1 MLMTFRFSM
10 LTGMTIPLSILQE
23 QLIQLVAYGMLK
35 QGNAYSEDIH
45 IKGVLDPSNHA
56 RRILVMSIIGQLNS
70 VDLFVSGGRDGQLLV
85 WDTRTTDAP
94 SDANSDDNYVPLIN
108 GHLVDKGKEELESFT
123 GVSFYNDDQ
132 TILSTQ
138 SNSTMIKVWDLR
150 LMSQAT
156 PKKKKSDKT
165 TNPYLML
172 RIDKSLALQNRIT
185 YITDKIINF
194 REKVTKKKEDL
205 VELWYS

>member
-1 MLMTFRFSM
+1 
-10 LTGMTIPLSILQE
+10 MTIPQSILQE
-23 QLIQLVAYGMLK
+23 LLIQHAAYGMLK
-35 QGNAYSEDIH
+35 QENAYSEVIPT
-45 IKGVLDPSNHA
+45 KGVSDQSSHA
-56 RRILVMSIIGQLNS
+56 RRILVTSIVSFFNS
-70 VDLFVSGGRDGQLLV
+70 IDLFVSGGRDGQLLV
-85 WDTRTTDAP
+85 WDTRTADAP
-94 SDANSDDNYVPLIN
+94 CNANSEDNYVPLIN
-108 GHLVDKGKEELESFT
+108 GQLVDKGKEELESFT

-150 LMSQAT
+150 LMNQAA
-156 PKKKKSDKT
+156 PKKKKSDKA

-185 YITDKIINF
+185 YITEKIINF

-205 VELWYS
+205 VELWYN